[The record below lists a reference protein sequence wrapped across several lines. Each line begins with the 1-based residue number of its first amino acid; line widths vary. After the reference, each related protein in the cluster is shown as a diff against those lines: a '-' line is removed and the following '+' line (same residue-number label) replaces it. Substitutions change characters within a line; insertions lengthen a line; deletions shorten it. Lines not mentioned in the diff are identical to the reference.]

1 MNEHVSELV
10 TESNQANLERINLA
24 FSQGAIA
31 RVRQLIN
38 EDLAAPDIAHLLSS
52 VPPKQRTILWNLVEA
67 EELAAADVLAYL
79 GEEERSE
86 IVARL
91 EPEELASL
99 IESFEFDDKVDILQE
114 LPESVIEEVL
124 LSMDYQDRQ
133 RVEDVLSFDEDSAGG
148 LMNTDVVT
156 VRPDITIDVVLRY
169 IRRYRELPP
178 MTDNLW
184 VVNRRDE
191 FIGQAP
197 ISKILISDSNTTVR
211 EIMETE
217 IEPFIVSTHKDE
229 VAQRFERL
237 DLVSAPVV
245 NENGKL
251 LGRITIDD
259 VVDVIRA
266 SADHS
271 LMSQVGLDEDEDIF
285 APLLRTVRRRS
296 IWLGINLLTAFSAS
310 AVIGMFEATI
320 EQVVAL
326 AILMPVVASMGG
338 IAGTQALT
346 IVIRGMAL
354 GRVGPANIRALVARE
369 VLIGVANGLFWS
381 RGCSIS
387 GLCMVWRFYTL
398 GYVIAVC
405 DHRQSSGC
413 CIGWHLTSRI
423 FEINANRSCV
433 SRWCRI
439 DHRNRCRWL
448 FLFFRH
454 RYARIRVA

>member
-1 MNEHVSELV
+1 MSDAITEIAV
-10 TESNQANLERINLA
+10 ESNQANLERINLA
-24 FSQGAIA
+24 LSQGAIA
-31 RVRQLIN
+31 RARQLIN

-67 EELAAADVLAYL
+67 EELAADVLAYL

-91 EPEELASL
+91 EPEELANL
-99 IESFEFDDKVDILQE
+99 IESFEFDDKVDLLQE

-124 LSMDYQDRQ
+124 LSMDSQDRR
-133 RVEDVLSFDEDSAGG
+133 RVEDVLSYDEDSAGG

-156 VRPDITIDVVLRY
+156 VRPDITVDVVLRY

-191 FIGQAP
+191 FIGQVP
-197 ISKILISDSNTTVR
+197 ISKILISDPNTTIR
-211 EIMETE
+211 EIMQTE
-217 IEPFIVSTHKDE
+217 VEPLIVSTHEDE

-245 NENGKL
+245 NESGKL

-271 LMSQVGLDEDEDIF
+271 LMSQAGLDEDEDIF
-285 APLLRTVRRRS
+285 APLVRTVKRRS
-296 IWLGINLLTAFSAS
+296 VWLGINLLTAFLAS
-310 AVIGMFEATI
+310 GVIGMFEATL

-346 IVIRGMAL
+346 IVIRGMAH
-354 GRVGPANIRALVARE
+354 GRVGSANIRALVSRE
-369 VLIGVANGLFWS
+369 VLIGTANGLFWS
-381 RGCSIS
+381 LVVGFAAFLWF
-387 GLCMVWRFYTL
+387 GDFTL
-398 GYVIAVC
+398 GYVIALAIIVNLIVAAVVGTLLPGYLKSLQI
-405 DHRQSSGC
+405 DPALAG
-413 CIGWHLTSRI
+413 GVVLTTVTDVVG
-423 FEINANRSCV
+423 FFC
-433 SRWCRI
+433 
-439 DHRNRCRWL
+439 
-448 FLFFRH
+448 FLGIATLV
-454 RYARIRVA
+454 YA

>member
-1 MNEHVSELV
+1 MSDAITEIAV
-10 TESNQANLERINLA
+10 ESNQANLERINLA
-24 FSQGAIA
+24 LSQGAIA
-31 RVRQLIN
+31 RARQLIN

-67 EELAAADVLAYL
+67 EELAADVLAYL

-91 EPEELASL
+91 EPEELANL
-99 IESFEFDDKVDILQE
+99 IESFEFDDKVDLLQE

-124 LSMDYQDRQ
+124 LSMDSQDRQ
-133 RVEDVLSFDEDSAGG
+133 RVEDVLSYDEDSAGG

-156 VRPDITIDVVLRY
+156 VRPDITVDVVLRY

-191 FIGQAP
+191 FIGQVP
-197 ISKILISDSNTTVR
+197 ISKILISEPNTTIR
-211 EIMETE
+211 EIMQTE
-217 IEPFIVSTHKDE
+217 VEPLIVSTHEDE

-245 NENGKL
+245 NESGKL

-271 LMSQVGLDEDEDIF
+271 LMSQAGLDEDEDIF
-285 APLLRTVRRRS
+285 APLVRTVKRRS
-296 IWLGINLLTAFSAS
+296 VWLGINLLTAFLAS
-310 AVIGMFEATI
+310 GVIGMFEATL

-354 GRVGPANIRALVARE
+354 GRVGSANIRALVSRE
-369 VLIGVANGLFWS
+369 VLIGTANGLFWS
-381 RGCSIS
+381 LVV
-387 GLCMVWRFYTL
+387 GLAAFLWFGDFTL
-398 GYVIAVC
+398 GYVIALAIIVNLIVAAVVGTLLPGYLKSLQI
-405 DHRQSSGC
+405 DPALAG
-413 CIGWHLTSRI
+413 GVVLTTVTDVVG
-423 FEINANRSCV
+423 FFC
-433 SRWCRI
+433 
-439 DHRNRCRWL
+439 
-448 FLFFRH
+448 FLGIATLV
-454 RYARIRVA
+454 YA

>member
-1 MNEHVSELV
+1 MNEQV
-10 TESNQANLERINLA
+10 TDPILESNQANLERINLA
-24 FSQGAIA
+24 LSQGAIA
-31 RVRQLIN
+31 RARQLIN

-52 VPPKQRTILWNLVEA
+52 VPPKQRTVLWNLVEA
-67 EELAAADVLAYL
+67 EELAADVLAYL

-91 EPEELASL
+91 GPDELANL
-99 IESFEFDDKVDILQE
+99 IESFEFDDKVDLLQE
-114 LPESVIEEVL
+114 LPESVIEKVL
-124 LSMDYQDRQ
+124 LSMDSQDRQ
-133 RVEDVLSFDEDSAGG
+133 RVEDVLSYDEDSAGG

-197 ISKILISDSNTTVR
+197 ISKVLISDPTTTIR

-217 IEPFIVSTHKDE
+217 VEPLLVSTHKDE

-245 NENGKL
+245 NENGQL

-271 LMSQVGLDEDEDIF
+271 LMSQAGLDEDEDIF
-285 APLLRTVRRRS
+285 APLVRTVRRRA
-296 IWLGINLLTAFSAS
+296 IWLGINLLTAFVAA

-354 GRVGPANIRALVARE
+354 GRVGSANIRALVARE

-381 RGCSIS
+381 LIV
-387 GLCMVWRFYTL
+387 GLAAFVWFDDHTL
-398 GYVIAVC
+398 GYVIAVA
-405 DHRQSSGC
+405 
-413 CIGWHLTSRI
+413 IV
-423 FEINANRSCV
+423 INLLVAALVGTLLPGYLKSV
-433 SRWCRI
+433 RI
-439 DHRNRCRWL
+439 DPALAGGVVLTTVTDVVGFFC
-448 FLFFRH
+448 FLGIATLV
-454 RYARIRVA
+454 YA

>member
-1 MNEHVSELV
+1 MNEHVRELV

-67 EELAAADVLAYL
+67 EELAADVLAYL

-124 LSMDYQDRQ
+124 LSMDSQDRQ

-245 NENGKL
+245 NENGNL

-285 APLLRTVRRRS
+285 APLLRTVPRRS
-296 IWLGINLLTAFSAS
+296 IWLGINLLTAFLAS
-310 AVIGMFEATI
+310 AVIGMFEATL

-354 GRVGPANIRALVARE
+354 GRVGSANIRALVSRE
-369 VLIGVANGLFWS
+369 VFIGLANGLFWS
-381 RGCSIS
+381 VVVA
-387 GLCMVWRFYTL
+387 LAAYVWFGDLTL
-398 GYVIAVC
+398 GYVIAIAIIVNLFIAALVGTMLPGYLKSMQI
-405 DHRQSSGC
+405 DPALAG
-413 CIGWHLTSRI
+413 GVVLTTVTDVVG
-423 FEINANRSCV
+423 FFC
-433 SRWCRI
+433 
-439 DHRNRCRWL
+439 
-448 FLFFRH
+448 FLGIATLV
-454 RYARIRVA
+454 YA

>member
-1 MNEHVSELV
+1 MSDAITEIAV
-10 TESNQANLERINLA
+10 ESNQANLERINLA
-24 FSQGAIA
+24 LSQGAIA
-31 RVRQLIN
+31 RARQLIN

-67 EELAAADVLAYL
+67 EELAADVLAYL

-91 EPEELASL
+91 EPEELANL
-99 IESFEFDDKVDILQE
+99 IESFEFDDKVDLLQE

-124 LSMDYQDRQ
+124 LSMDSQDRQ
-133 RVEDVLSFDEDSAGG
+133 RVEDVLSYDEDSAGG

-156 VRPDITIDVVLRY
+156 VRPDITVDVVLRY

-191 FIGQAP
+191 FIGQVP
-197 ISKILISDSNTTVR
+197 ISKILISDHNTTIR
-211 EIMETE
+211 EIMQTE
-217 IEPFIVSTHKDE
+217 VEPLIVSTHEDE

-245 NENGKL
+245 SESGKL

-271 LMSQVGLDEDEDIF
+271 LMSQAGLDEDEDIF
-285 APLLRTVRRRS
+285 APLVRTVKRRS
-296 IWLGINLLTAFSAS
+296 VWLGINLLTAFLAS
-310 AVIGMFEATI
+310 GVIGMFEATLQ
-320 EQVVAL
+320 QVVAL

-346 IVIRGMAL
+346 IVIRGMAH
-354 GRVGPANIRALVARE
+354 GRVGSANIRALVSRE
-369 VLIGVANGLFWS
+369 VLIGTANGLFWS
-381 RGCSIS
+381 LVVGFAAFLWF
-387 GLCMVWRFYTL
+387 GDFTL
-398 GYVIAVC
+398 GYVIALAIIVNLIVAAVVGTLLPGYLKSLQI
-405 DHRQSSGC
+405 DPALAGGV
-413 CIGWHLTSRI
+413 ILTTVTDVVG
-423 FEINANRSCV
+423 FFC
-433 SRWCRI
+433 
-439 DHRNRCRWL
+439 
-448 FLFFRH
+448 FLGIATLV
-454 RYARIRVA
+454 YA

>member
-1 MNEHVSELV
+1 MNEQVTELV
-10 TESNQANLERINLA
+10 AESNQANLERINLA
-24 FSQGAIA
+24 LSQGAIA
-31 RVRQLIN
+31 RARQLIN

-67 EELAAADVLAYL
+67 EELAADVLAYL

-86 IVARL
+86 IVSRL
-91 EPEELASL
+91 EPEELANL
-99 IESFEFDDKVDILQE
+99 IESFEFDDKVDLLQE

-124 LSMDYQDRQ
+124 LSMDSQDRQ
-133 RVEDVLSFDEDSAGG
+133 RVEDVLSYDEDSAGG

-156 VRPDITIDVVLRY
+156 VRPDITIEVVLRY

-197 ISKILISDSNTTVR
+197 ISKILISDPTTTIR

-217 IEPFIVSTHKDE
+217 VEPLIVSTHEDE

-271 LMSQVGLDEDEDIF
+271 LMSQAGLDEDEDIF
-285 APLLRTVRRRS
+285 APLVRTVRRRS
-296 IWLGINLLTAFSAS
+296 IWLGINLLTAFLAS
-310 AVIGMFEATI
+310 AVIGMFEATL

-354 GRVGPANIRALVARE
+354 GRVGSANIRALLSRE
-369 VLIGVANGLFWS
+369 VIIGSANGLFWS
-381 RGCSIS
+381 MIV
-387 GLCMVWRFYTL
+387 GLAAYVWFGDFTL
-398 GYVIAVC
+398 GYVIAIAIIVNLIVAALVGTLLPGYLKSMQI
-405 DHRQSSGC
+405 DPALAG
-413 CIGWHLTSRI
+413 GVVLTTVTDVVG
-423 FEINANRSCV
+423 FFC
-433 SRWCRI
+433 
-439 DHRNRCRWL
+439 
-448 FLFFRH
+448 FLGVATLV
-454 RYARIRVA
+454 YA

>member
-1 MNEHVSELV
+1 MSDAITEIAV
-10 TESNQANLERINLA
+10 ESNQANLERINLA
-24 FSQGAIA
+24 LSQGAIA
-31 RVRQLIN
+31 RARQLIN

-67 EELAAADVLAYL
+67 EELAADVLAYL

-91 EPEELASL
+91 EPEELANL
-99 IESFEFDDKVDILQE
+99 IESFEFDDKVDLLQE

-124 LSMDYQDRQ
+124 LSMDSQDRQ
-133 RVEDVLSFDEDSAGG
+133 RVEDVLSYDEDSAGG

-156 VRPDITIDVVLRY
+156 VRPDITVDVVLRY

-191 FIGQAP
+191 FIGQVP
-197 ISKILISDSNTTVR
+197 ISKILISDPNTTIR
-211 EIMETE
+211 EIMQTE
-217 IEPFIVSTHKDE
+217 VEPLIVSTHEDE

-245 NENGKL
+245 NESGKL

-271 LMSQVGLDEDEDIF
+271 LMSQAGLDEDEDIF
-285 APLLRTVRRRS
+285 APLVRTVKRRS
-296 IWLGINLLTAFSAS
+296 VWLGINLLTAFLAS
-310 AVIGMFEATI
+310 GVIGMFEATL

-338 IAGTQALT
+338 IAGTPAMT

-354 GRVGPANIRALVARE
+354 GRVGSANIRALVSRE
-369 VLIGVANGLFWS
+369 VLIGTANGLFWS
-381 RGCSIS
+381 LVVGFAAFLWF
-387 GLCMVWRFYTL
+387 GDFTL
-398 GYVIAVC
+398 GYVIALAIIVNLIVAAVVGTLLPGYLKSLQI
-405 DHRQSSGC
+405 DPALAG
-413 CIGWHLTSRI
+413 GVVLTTVTDVVG
-423 FEINANRSCV
+423 FFC
-433 SRWCRI
+433 
-439 DHRNRCRWL
+439 
-448 FLFFRH
+448 FLGIATLV
-454 RYARIRVA
+454 YA

>member
-1 MNEHVSELV
+1 MNEQVTELV
-10 TESNQANLERINLA
+10 TGSNQANLERINLA
-24 FSQGAIA
+24 LSQGAIA
-31 RVRQLIN
+31 RARQLIN

-67 EELAAADVLAYL
+67 EALAADVLAYL

-86 IVARL
+86 IVSRL
-91 EPEELASL
+91 EPEELANL
-99 IESFEFDDKVDILQE
+99 IESFEFDDKVDLLQE

-124 LSMDYQDRQ
+124 LSMDSQDRQ
-133 RVEDVLSFDEDSAGG
+133 RVEDVLSYDEDSAGG

-191 FIGQAP
+191 FIGQVP
-197 ISKILISDSNTTVR
+197 ISKILISDPTTTIR

-217 IEPFIVSTHKDE
+217 IEPLIVSTHEDE

-271 LMSQVGLDEDEDIF
+271 LMSQAGLDEDEDIF
-285 APLLRTVRRRS
+285 APLVRTVRRRS
-296 IWLGINLLTAFSAS
+296 IWLGINLLTAFLAS
-310 AVIGMFEATI
+310 AVIGMFEATL

-354 GRVGPANIRALVARE
+354 GRVGSANIRALLSRE
-369 VLIGVANGLFWS
+369 VVIGSANGLFWS
-381 RGCSIS
+381 TIV
-387 GLCMVWRFYTL
+387 GLAAYVWFGDFTL
-398 GYVIAVC
+398 GYVIAIAIIVNLIVAALVGTLLPGFLKSMQI
-405 DHRQSSGC
+405 DPALAG
-413 CIGWHLTSRI
+413 GVVLTTVTDVVG
-423 FEINANRSCV
+423 FFC
-433 SRWCRI
+433 
-439 DHRNRCRWL
+439 
-448 FLFFRH
+448 FLGVATLV
-454 RYARIRVA
+454 YA

>member
-1 MNEHVSELV
+1 MSDGITEIAV
-10 TESNQANLERINLA
+10 ESNQANLERINLA
-24 FSQGAIA
+24 LSQGAIA
-31 RVRQLIN
+31 RARQLIN

-67 EELAAADVLAYL
+67 EELAADVLAYL

-91 EPEELASL
+91 EPEELANL
-99 IESFEFDDKVDILQE
+99 IESFEFDDKVDLLQE
-114 LPESVIEEVL
+114 LPESVIEEIL
-124 LSMDYQDRQ
+124 LSMDSQDRQ
-133 RVEDVLSFDEDSAGG
+133 RVEDVLSYDEDSAGG

-156 VRPDITIDVVLRY
+156 VRPDITVDVVLRY

-191 FIGQAP
+191 FIGQVP
-197 ISKILISDSNTTVR
+197 ISKILISDPNTTIR
-211 EIMETE
+211 EIMQTE
-217 IEPFIVSTHKDE
+217 VEPLIVSTHEDE

-245 NENGKL
+245 NESGKL

-271 LMSQVGLDEDEDIF
+271 LMSQAGLDEDEDIF
-285 APLLRTVRRRS
+285 APLVRTVKRRS
-296 IWLGINLLTAFSAS
+296 VWLGINLLTAFLAS
-310 AVIGMFEATI
+310 GVIGMFEATL

-354 GRVGPANIRALVARE
+354 GRVGSANIRALVSRE
-369 VLIGVANGLFWS
+369 VLIGTANGLLWS
-381 RGCSIS
+381 LVVGFAAFLWF
-387 GLCMVWRFYTL
+387 GDFTL
-398 GYVIAVC
+398 GYVIALAIIVNLIVAAVVGTLLPGYLKSLQI
-405 DHRQSSGC
+405 DPALAG
-413 CIGWHLTSRI
+413 GVVLTTVTDVVG
-423 FEINANRSCV
+423 FFC
-433 SRWCRI
+433 
-439 DHRNRCRWL
+439 
-448 FLFFRH
+448 FLGIATLV
-454 RYARIRVA
+454 YA

>member
-67 EELAAADVLAYL
+67 EELAADVLAYL

-114 LPESVIEEVL
+114 LPESVIEEIL
-124 LSMDYQDRQ
+124 LSMDSQDRQ

-191 FIGQAP
+191 FVGQAP

-296 IWLGINLLTAFSAS
+296 IWLGINLLTAFLAS
-310 AVIGMFEATI
+310 AVIGMFEATL

-354 GRVGPANIRALVARE
+354 GRVGSANIRALVSRE
-369 VLIGVANGLFWS
+369 VFIGLANGLFWS
-381 RGCSIS
+381 VVVA
-387 GLCMVWRFYTL
+387 LAAYVWFGDLTL
-398 GYVIAVC
+398 GYVIAIAIIVNLFIAALVGTMLPGYLKSMQI
-405 DHRQSSGC
+405 DPALAG
-413 CIGWHLTSRI
+413 GVVLTTVTDVVG
-423 FEINANRSCV
+423 FFC
-433 SRWCRI
+433 
-439 DHRNRCRWL
+439 
-448 FLFFRH
+448 FLGIATLV
-454 RYARIRVA
+454 YA

>member
-1 MNEHVSELV
+1 MTEIAV
-10 TESNQANLERINLA
+10 ESNQANLERINLA
-24 FSQGAIA
+24 LSQGAIA
-31 RVRQLIN
+31 RARQLIN

-67 EELAAADVLAYL
+67 EELAADVLAYL

-91 EPEELASL
+91 EPEELANL
-99 IESFEFDDKVDILQE
+99 IESFEFDDKVDLLQE

-124 LSMDYQDRQ
+124 LSMDSQDRQ
-133 RVEDVLSFDEDSAGG
+133 RVEDVLSYDEDSAGG

-156 VRPDITIDVVLRY
+156 VRPDITVDVVLRY

-191 FIGQAP
+191 FIGQVP
-197 ISKILISDSNTTVR
+197 ISKILISDPNTTIR
-211 EIMETE
+211 EIMQTE
-217 IEPFIVSTHKDE
+217 VEPLIVSTHEDE

-245 NENGKL
+245 NESGKL

-271 LMSQVGLDEDEDIF
+271 LMSQAGLDEDEDIF
-285 APLLRTVRRRS
+285 APLVRTVKRRS
-296 IWLGINLLTAFSAS
+296 VWLGINLLTAFLAS
-310 AVIGMFEATI
+310 GVIGMFEATL

-354 GRVGPANIRALVARE
+354 GRVGSANIRALVSRE
-369 VLIGVANGLFWS
+369 VLIGTANGLFWS
-381 RGCSIS
+381 LVVGFAAFLWF
-387 GLCMVWRFYTL
+387 GDFTL
-398 GYVIAVC
+398 GYVIALAIIVNLIVAAVVGTLLPGYLKSLQI
-405 DHRQSSGC
+405 DPALAG
-413 CIGWHLTSRI
+413 GVVLTT
-423 FEINANRSCV
+423 V
-433 SRWCRI
+433 T
-439 DHRNRCRWL
+439 
-448 FLFFRH
+448 
-454 RYARIRVA
+454 

>member
-1 MNEHVSELV
+1 MNEQV
-10 TESNQANLERINLA
+10 TDPILESNQANLERINLA
-24 FSQGAIA
+24 LSQGAMA
-31 RVRQLIN
+31 RARQLIN

-67 EELAAADVLAYL
+67 EELAADVLAYL

-91 EPEELASL
+91 EPDELANL
-99 IESFEFDDKVDILQE
+99 IESFEFDDKVDLLQE

-124 LSMDYQDRQ
+124 LSMDSQDRQ
-133 RVEDVLSFDEDSAGG
+133 RVEDVLSYDEDSAGG

-197 ISKILISDSNTTVR
+197 ISKVLISDPTTTIR

-217 IEPFIVSTHKDE
+217 VEPLLVSTHEDE

-245 NENGKL
+245 NENGQL

-271 LMSQVGLDEDEDIF
+271 LMSQAGLDEDEDIF
-285 APLLRTVRRRS
+285 APLVRTVRRRA
-296 IWLGINLLTAFSAS
+296 IWLGINLLTAFVAA

-354 GRVGPANIRALVARE
+354 GRVGSANIRALVARE

-381 RGCSIS
+381 LVV
-387 GLCMVWRFYTL
+387 GLAAFVWFGDDIL
-398 GYVIAVC
+398 GYVIAVAIIVNLLVAALVGTLLPGYLK
-405 DHRQSSGC
+405 SM
-413 CIGWHLTSRI
+413 
-423 FEINANRSCV
+423 
-433 SRWCRI
+433 RI
-439 DHRNRCRWL
+439 DPALAGGVVLTTVTDVVGFFC
-448 FLFFRH
+448 FLGVATLV
-454 RYARIRVA
+454 YA

>member
-67 EELAAADVLAYL
+67 EELAADVLAYL

-354 GRVGPANIRALVARE
+354 GRVGSANIRALVARE

-381 RGCSIS
+381 LIV
-387 GLCMVWRFYTL
+387 GLAAFVWFGDYTL
-398 GYVIAVC
+398 GYVIAVAIIVNLLVAALVGTLLPGYLK
-405 DHRQSSGC
+405 SM
-413 CIGWHLTSRI
+413 
-423 FEINANRSCV
+423 
-433 SRWCRI
+433 RI
-439 DHRNRCRWL
+439 DPAL
-448 FLFFRH
+448 AGGVVLTTVTDVVGFF
-454 RYARIRVA
+454 AF

>member
-1 MNEHVSELV
+1 MSDAITEIAV
-10 TESNQANLERINLA
+10 ESNQANLERINLA
-24 FSQGAIA
+24 LSQGAIA
-31 RVRQLIN
+31 RARQLIN

-67 EELAAADVLAYL
+67 EELAADVLAYL

-91 EPEELASL
+91 EPEELANL
-99 IESFEFDDKVDILQE
+99 IESFEFDDKVDLLQE

-124 LSMDYQDRQ
+124 LSMDSQDRQ
-133 RVEDVLSFDEDSAGG
+133 RVEDVLSYDEDSAGG

-156 VRPDITIDVVLRY
+156 VRPDITVDVVLRY

-191 FIGQAP
+191 FIGQVP
-197 ISKILISDSNTTVR
+197 ISKILISDPNTTIR
-211 EIMETE
+211 EIMQTE
-217 IEPFIVSTHKDE
+217 VEPLIVSTHEDE

-245 NENGKL
+245 NESGKL

-271 LMSQVGLDEDEDIF
+271 LMSQAGLDEDEDIF
-285 APLLRTVRRRS
+285 APLVRTVKRRS
-296 IWLGINLLTAFSAS
+296 VWLGINLLTAFLAS
-310 AVIGMFEATI
+310 GVIGMFEATL

-354 GRVGPANIRALVARE
+354 GRVGSANIRALVSRE
-369 VLIGVANGLFWS
+369 VLIGTANGLFWS
-381 RGCSIS
+381 LVVGFAAFLWF
-387 GLCMVWRFYTL
+387 GDFTL
-398 GYVIAVC
+398 GYVIALAIFVNLIVAAVVGTLLPGYLKSLQI
-405 DHRQSSGC
+405 DPALAG
-413 CIGWHLTSRI
+413 GVVLTTVTDVVG
-423 FEINANRSCV
+423 FFC
-433 SRWCRI
+433 
-439 DHRNRCRWL
+439 
-448 FLFFRH
+448 FLGIATLV
-454 RYARIRVA
+454 YA

>member
-67 EELAAADVLAYL
+67 EELAADVLAYL

-320 EQVVAL
+320 EQVIAL

-354 GRVGPANIRALVARE
+354 GRVGSANIRALVARE

-381 RGCSIS
+381 LIV
-387 GLCMVWRFYTL
+387 GLAAFVWFGDYTL
-398 GYVIAVC
+398 GYVIAVAIIVNLLVAALVGTLLPGYLK
-405 DHRQSSGC
+405 SM
-413 CIGWHLTSRI
+413 
-423 FEINANRSCV
+423 
-433 SRWCRI
+433 RI
-439 DHRNRCRWL
+439 DPALAGGVVLTTVTDVVGFFC
-448 FLFFRH
+448 FLGVATLV
-454 RYARIRVA
+454 YA

>member
-1 MNEHVSELV
+1 MNEQVIDPIL
-10 TESNQANLERINLA
+10 ESNQAYLERINLA
-24 FSQGAIA
+24 LSQGAIA
-31 RVRQLIN
+31 RAKQLIN

-52 VPPKQRTILWNLVEA
+52 EPPKQRNILWNLVEA
-67 EELAAADVLAYL
+67 EELAADILAYL

-91 EPEELASL
+91 EPEELANL
-99 IESFEFDDKVDILQE
+99 IESFEFDDKVDLLQE

-124 LSMDYQDRQ
+124 LSMDSQDRQ
-133 RVEDVLSFDEDSAGG
+133 RVEDVLSYDEDSAGG

-197 ISKILISDSNTTVR
+197 ISKVLISDSTTTIR

-217 IEPFIVSTHKDE
+217 VEPLLVSTHAAE

-237 DLVSAPVV
+237 DLVSSPVV
-245 NENGKL
+245 SENGKL

-271 LMSQVGLDEDEDIF
+271 LMSQAGLDEDEDIF
-285 APLLRTVRRRS
+285 APLVRTVRRRA
-296 IWLGINLLTAFSAS
+296 IWLGINLLTAFVAA

-326 AILMPVVASMGG
+326 AILMPVVTSMGG

-354 GRVGPANIRALVARE
+354 GRVGSANIRALVARE
-369 VLIGVANGLFWS
+369 VVIGVANGLFWS
-381 RGCSIS
+381 LIV
-387 GLCMVWRFYTL
+387 GLAAFVWFGDHTL
-398 GYVIAVC
+398 GYVIAVA
-405 DHRQSSGC
+405 
-413 CIGWHLTSRI
+413 IV
-423 FEINANRSCV
+423 INLLVAALVGTLLPGYLKSV
-433 SRWCRI
+433 RI
-439 DHRNRCRWL
+439 DPALAGGVVLTTVTDVVGFFC
-448 FLFFRH
+448 FLGIATLV
-454 RYARIRVA
+454 YA

>member
-1 MNEHVSELV
+1 MSDAITEIAV
-10 TESNQANLERINLA
+10 ESNQANLERINLA
-24 FSQGAIA
+24 LSQGAIA
-31 RVRQLIN
+31 RARQLIN

-67 EELAAADVLAYL
+67 EELAADVLAYL

-91 EPEELASL
+91 EPEELANL
-99 IESFEFDDKVDILQE
+99 IESFEFDDKVDLLQE

-124 LSMDYQDRQ
+124 LSMDSQDRQ
-133 RVEDVLSFDEDSAGG
+133 RVEDVLSYDEDSAGG

-156 VRPDITIDVVLRY
+156 VRPDITVDVVLRY

-191 FIGQAP
+191 FIGQVP
-197 ISKILISDSNTTVR
+197 ISKILISDHNTTIR
-211 EIMETE
+211 EIMQTE
-217 IEPFIVSTHKDE
+217 VEPLIVSTHEDE

-245 NENGKL
+245 SESGKL

-271 LMSQVGLDEDEDIF
+271 LMSQAGLDEDEDIF
-285 APLLRTVRRRS
+285 APLVRTVKRRS
-296 IWLGINLLTAFSAS
+296 VWLGINLLTAFLAS
-310 AVIGMFEATI
+310 GVIGMFEATL

-354 GRVGPANIRALVARE
+354 GRVGSANIRALVSRE
-369 VLIGVANGLFWS
+369 VLIGTANGLFWS
-381 RGCSIS
+381 LVVGFAAFLWF
-387 GLCMVWRFYTL
+387 GDFTL
-398 GYVIAVC
+398 GYVIALAIIVNLIVAAVVGTLLPGYLKSLQI
-405 DHRQSSGC
+405 DPALAG
-413 CIGWHLTSRI
+413 GVVLTTGTDVVG
-423 FEINANRSCV
+423 FFC
-433 SRWCRI
+433 
-439 DHRNRCRWL
+439 
-448 FLFFRH
+448 FLGIATLV
-454 RYARIRVA
+454 YA

>member
-1 MNEHVSELV
+1 MSDAITEIAV
-10 TESNQANLERINLA
+10 ESNQANLERINLA
-24 FSQGAIA
+24 LSQGAIA
-31 RVRQLIN
+31 RARQLIN

-67 EELAAADVLAYL
+67 EELAADVLAYL

-91 EPEELASL
+91 EPDELANL
-99 IESFEFDDKVDILQE
+99 IESFEFDDKVDLLQE

-124 LSMDYQDRQ
+124 LSMDSQDRQ
-133 RVEDVLSFDEDSAGG
+133 RVEDVLSYDEDSAGG

-156 VRPDITIDVVLRY
+156 VRPDITVDVVLRY

-191 FIGQAP
+191 FIGQVP
-197 ISKILISDSNTTVR
+197 ISKILISDHNTTIR
-211 EIMETE
+211 EIMQTE
-217 IEPFIVSTHKDE
+217 VEPLIVSTHEDE

-245 NENGKL
+245 SESGKL

-271 LMSQVGLDEDEDIF
+271 LMSQAGLDEDEDIF
-285 APLLRTVRRRS
+285 APLVRTVKRRS
-296 IWLGINLLTAFSAS
+296 VWLGINLLTAFLAS
-310 AVIGMFEATI
+310 GVIGMFEATL

-354 GRVGPANIRALVARE
+354 GRVGSANIRALVSRE
-369 VLIGVANGLFWS
+369 VLIGTANGLFWS
-381 RGCSIS
+381 LVVGFAAFLWF
-387 GLCMVWRFYTL
+387 GDFTL
-398 GYVIAVC
+398 GYVIALAIIVNLIVAAVVGTLLPGYLKSLQI
-405 DHRQSSGC
+405 DPALAGGV
-413 CIGWHLTSRI
+413 ILTTVTDVVG
-423 FEINANRSCV
+423 FFC
-433 SRWCRI
+433 
-439 DHRNRCRWL
+439 
-448 FLFFRH
+448 FLGIATLV
-454 RYARIRVA
+454 YA

>member
-1 MNEHVSELV
+1 MNEQVTELV
-10 TESNQANLERINLA
+10 AESNQANLERINLA
-24 FSQGAIA
+24 LSQGAIA
-31 RVRQLIN
+31 RARQLIN

-67 EELAAADVLAYL
+67 EELAADVLAYL

-86 IVARL
+86 IVSRL
-91 EPEELASL
+91 EPEELANL
-99 IESFEFDDKVDILQE
+99 IESFEFDDKVDLLQE

-124 LSMDYQDRQ
+124 LSMDSQDRQ
-133 RVEDVLSFDEDSAGG
+133 RVEDVLSYDEDSAGG

-191 FIGQAP
+191 FIGQVP
-197 ISKILISDSNTTVR
+197 ISKILISDPTTTIR

-217 IEPFIVSTHKDE
+217 VEPLIVSTHEDE

-271 LMSQVGLDEDEDIF
+271 LMSQAGLDEDEDIF
-285 APLLRTVRRRS
+285 APLVRTVRRRS
-296 IWLGINLLTAFSAS
+296 IWLGINLLTAFLAS
-310 AVIGMFEATI
+310 AVIGMFEATL

-354 GRVGPANIRALVARE
+354 GRVGSANIHALLSRE
-369 VLIGVANGLFWS
+369 VIIGSANGLFWS
-381 RGCSIS
+381 MIV
-387 GLCMVWRFYTL
+387 GLAAYVWFGDFTL
-398 GYVIAVC
+398 GYVIAIAIIVNLIVAALVGTLLPGYLKSMQI
-405 DHRQSSGC
+405 DPALAG
-413 CIGWHLTSRI
+413 GVVLTTVTDVVG
-423 FEINANRSCV
+423 FFC
-433 SRWCRI
+433 
-439 DHRNRCRWL
+439 
-448 FLFFRH
+448 FLGVATLV
-454 RYARIRVA
+454 YA

>member
-1 MNEHVSELV
+1 MSDAITEIAV
-10 TESNQANLERINLA
+10 ESNQANLERINLA
-24 FSQGAIA
+24 LSQGAIA
-31 RVRQLIN
+31 RARQLIN

-67 EELAAADVLAYL
+67 EELAADVLAYL

-91 EPEELASL
+91 EPDELANL
-99 IESFEFDDKVDILQE
+99 IESFEFDDKVDLLQE

-124 LSMDYQDRQ
+124 LSMDSQDRQ
-133 RVEDVLSFDEDSAGG
+133 RVEDVLSYDEDSAGG

-156 VRPDITIDVVLRY
+156 VRPDITVDVVLRY

-191 FIGQAP
+191 FIGQVP
-197 ISKILISDSNTTVR
+197 ISKILISDPNTTIR
-211 EIMETE
+211 EIMQTE
-217 IEPFIVSTHKDE
+217 VEPLIVSTHEDE

-245 NENGKL
+245 NESGKL

-271 LMSQVGLDEDEDIF
+271 LMSQAGLDEDEDIF
-285 APLLRTVRRRS
+285 APLVRTVKRRS
-296 IWLGINLLTAFSAS
+296 VWLGINLLTAFLAS
-310 AVIGMFEATI
+310 GVIGMFEATL

-346 IVIRGMAL
+346 IVIRGMAH
-354 GRVGPANIRALVARE
+354 GRVGSANIRALVSRE
-369 VLIGVANGLFWS
+369 VLIGTANGLFWS
-381 RGCSIS
+381 LVVGFAAFLWF
-387 GLCMVWRFYTL
+387 GDFTL
-398 GYVIAVC
+398 GYVIALAIIVNLIVAAVVGTLLPGYLKSLQI
-405 DHRQSSGC
+405 DPALAGGV
-413 CIGWHLTSRI
+413 ILTTVTDVVG
-423 FEINANRSCV
+423 FFC
-433 SRWCRI
+433 
-439 DHRNRCRWL
+439 
-448 FLFFRH
+448 FLGIATLV
-454 RYARIRVA
+454 YA

>member
-1 MNEHVSELV
+1 MSDAITEIAV
-10 TESNQANLERINLA
+10 ESNQANLERINLA
-24 FSQGAIA
+24 LSQGAIA
-31 RVRQLIN
+31 RARQLIN

-67 EELAAADVLAYL
+67 EELAADVLAYL

-91 EPEELASL
+91 EPEELANL
-99 IESFEFDDKVDILQE
+99 IESFEFDDKVDLLQE

-124 LSMDYQDRQ
+124 LSMDSQDRQ
-133 RVEDVLSFDEDSAGG
+133 RVEDVLSYDEDSAGG

-156 VRPDITIDVVLRY
+156 VRPDITVDVVLRY

-191 FIGQAP
+191 FIGQVP
-197 ISKILISDSNTTVR
+197 ISKILISDHNTTIR
-211 EIMETE
+211 EIMQTE
-217 IEPFIVSTHKDE
+217 VEPLIVSTHEDE

-245 NENGKL
+245 SESGKL

-271 LMSQVGLDEDEDIF
+271 LMSQAGLDEDEDIF
-285 APLLRTVRRRS
+285 APLVRTVKRRS
-296 IWLGINLLTAFSAS
+296 VWLGINLLTAFLAS
-310 AVIGMFEATI
+310 GVIGMFEATL

-346 IVIRGMAL
+346 IVIRGMAH
-354 GRVGPANIRALVARE
+354 GRVGSANIRALVSRE
-369 VLIGVANGLFWS
+369 VLIGTANGLFWS
-381 RGCSIS
+381 LVVGFAAFLWF
-387 GLCMVWRFYTL
+387 GDFTL
-398 GYVIAVC
+398 GYVIALAIIVNLIVAAVVGTLLPGYLKSLQI
-405 DHRQSSGC
+405 DPALAG
-413 CIGWHLTSRI
+413 GVVLTTVTDVVG
-423 FEINANRSCV
+423 FFC
-433 SRWCRI
+433 
-439 DHRNRCRWL
+439 
-448 FLFFRH
+448 FLGIATLV
-454 RYARIRVA
+454 YA

>member
-1 MNEHVSELV
+1 MIEQV
-10 TESNQANLERINLA
+10 TDPILESNLAYLERINIAL
-24 FSQGAIA
+24 SKGAIA
-31 RVRQLIN
+31 RARQLIN

-52 VPPKQRTILWNLVEA
+52 VPPKQRDILWNLVEA
-67 EELAAADVLAYL
+67 DKLAADVLAYL

-91 EPEELASL
+91 KPEELANL
-99 IESFEFDDKVDILQE
+99 IESFEFDDKVDLLQE
-114 LPESVIEEVL
+114 LPGSVIEEVL
-124 LSMDYQDRQ
+124 LSMDSQDRQ
-133 RVEDVLSFDEDSAGG
+133 RVEDVLSYDEDSAGG

-197 ISKILISDSNTTVR
+197 ISKVLISDPTTTIR

-217 IEPFIVSTHKDE
+217 VEPLLVSTHEDE

-245 NENGKL
+245 SENGKL

-271 LMSQVGLDEDEDIF
+271 LMSQAGLDEDEDIF
-285 APLLRTVRRRS
+285 APLVRTVRRRA
-296 IWLGINLLTAFSAS
+296 IWLGINLLTAFVAA

-326 AILMPVVASMGG
+326 AILMPVDASMGG

-354 GRVGPANIRALVARE
+354 GRVGSANIRALVARE
-369 VLIGVANGLFWS
+369 VLIGIANGLFWS
-381 RGCSIS
+381 LIV
-387 GLCMVWRFYTL
+387 GLAAFIWFGDHTL
-398 GYVIAVC
+398 GYVIAVAIIINLLVAALVGTLLPGYLKSVRV
-405 DHRQSSGC
+405 DPALAG
-413 CIGWHLTSRI
+413 GVVLTTVTDVVG
-423 FEINANRSCV
+423 FFC
-433 SRWCRI
+433 
-439 DHRNRCRWL
+439 
-448 FLFFRH
+448 FLGIATLV
-454 RYARIRVA
+454 YA

>member
-1 MNEHVSELV
+1 MNEQV
-10 TESNQANLERINLA
+10 TDPILKSNQANLERINLA
-24 FSQGAIA
+24 LSQGAIA
-31 RVRQLIN
+31 RARQLIN
-38 EDLAAPDIAHLLSS
+38 EDLAAPDIANLLSS
-52 VPPKQRTILWNLVEA
+52 VPPKQRSILWNLVEV
-67 EELAAADVLAYL
+67 EELAADVLAYL

-91 EPEELASL
+91 EPEELANL
-99 IESFEFDDKVDILQE
+99 IESFEFDDKVDLLQE

-124 LSMDYQDRQ
+124 LSMDSQDRR
-133 RVEDVLSFDEDSAGG
+133 RVEDVLSYDEDSAGG
-148 LMNTDVVT
+148 LMNTDIVT

-197 ISKILISDSNTTVR
+197 ISKVLISDPMTTIR

-217 IEPFIVSTHKDE
+217 VEPLLVSTHEDE

-245 NENGKL
+245 KENGKL

-271 LMSQVGLDEDEDIF
+271 LMSRAGLDEDEDIF
-285 APLLRTVRRRS
+285 APLVRTVRRRA
-296 IWLGINLLTAFSAS
+296 IWLGINLLTAFLAA

-354 GRVGPANIRALVARE
+354 GRVGSANIRALVARE
-369 VLIGVANGLFWS
+369 VTIGVANGLFWS
-381 RGCSIS
+381 LVVGVTAFFWF
-387 GLCMVWRFYTL
+387 GDFKL
-398 GYVIAVC
+398 GYVIAVAIIVNLLVAALVGTLLPGYLKSLRV
-405 DHRQSSGC
+405 DPALAG
-413 CIGWHLTSRI
+413 GVVLTT
-423 FEINANRSCV
+423 V
-433 SRWCRI
+433 T
-439 DHRNRCRWL
+439 DVVG
-448 FLFFRH
+448 FLCFLGVATLV
-454 RYARIRVA
+454 YA

>member
-67 EELAAADVLAYL
+67 EELAADVLAYL

-124 LSMDYQDRQ
+124 LSMDSQDRQ

-354 GRVGPANIRALVARE
+354 GRVGSANIRALVARE

-381 RGCSIS
+381 LIV
-387 GLCMVWRFYTL
+387 GLAAFVWFGDYTL
-398 GYVIAVC
+398 GYVIAVAIIVNLLVAALVGTLLPGYLK
-405 DHRQSSGC
+405 SM
-413 CIGWHLTSRI
+413 
-423 FEINANRSCV
+423 
-433 SRWCRI
+433 RI
-439 DHRNRCRWL
+439 DPALAGGVVLTTVTDVVGFFC
-448 FLFFRH
+448 FLGVATLV
-454 RYARIRVA
+454 YA

>member
-67 EELAAADVLAYL
+67 EELAADVLAYL

-229 VAQRFERL
+229 VTQRFERL

-310 AVIGMFEATI
+310 AVIGMIEATL

-354 GRVGPANIRALVARE
+354 GRVGPSNIRALVSRE
-369 VLIGVANGLFWS
+369 VLIGLANGLFWS
-381 RGCSIS
+381 VVVAVAAYAWFGD
-387 GLCMVWRFYTL
+387 FTL
-398 GYVIAVC
+398 GYVIAIAIIVNLFIAALVGTMLPGYLKSMQI
-405 DHRQSSGC
+405 DPALAG
-413 CIGWHLTSRI
+413 GVVLTTVTDVVG
-423 FEINANRSCV
+423 FFC
-433 SRWCRI
+433 
-439 DHRNRCRWL
+439 
-448 FLFFRH
+448 FLGIATLV
-454 RYARIRVA
+454 YA

>member
-67 EELAAADVLAYL
+67 EELAADVLAYL

-354 GRVGPANIRALVARE
+354 GRVGSANICALVARE

-381 RGCSIS
+381 LIV
-387 GLCMVWRFYTL
+387 GLAAFVWFGDYTL
-398 GYVIAVC
+398 GYVIAVAIIVNLLVAALVGTLLPGYLK
-405 DHRQSSGC
+405 SM
-413 CIGWHLTSRI
+413 
-423 FEINANRSCV
+423 
-433 SRWCRI
+433 RI
-439 DHRNRCRWL
+439 DPALAGGVVLTTVTDVVGFFC
-448 FLFFRH
+448 FLGVATLV
-454 RYARIRVA
+454 YA

>member
-1 MNEHVSELV
+1 MSDGITEIAV
-10 TESNQANLERINLA
+10 ESNQANLERINLA
-24 FSQGAIA
+24 LSQGAIA
-31 RVRQLIN
+31 RARQLIN

-67 EELAAADVLAYL
+67 EELAADVLAYL

-91 EPEELASL
+91 EPEELANL
-99 IESFEFDDKVDILQE
+99 IESFEFDDKVDLLQE

-124 LSMDYQDRQ
+124 LSMDSQDRQ
-133 RVEDVLSFDEDSAGG
+133 RVEDVLSYDEDSAGG

-156 VRPDITIDVVLRY
+156 VRPDITVDVVLRY

-191 FIGQAP
+191 FIGQVP
-197 ISKILISDSNTTVR
+197 ISKILLSDPNTTIR
-211 EIMETE
+211 EIMQTE
-217 IEPFIVSTHKDE
+217 VEPLIVSTHEDE

-245 NENGKL
+245 NESGKL

-271 LMSQVGLDEDEDIF
+271 LMSQAGLDEDEDIF
-285 APLLRTVRRRS
+285 APLVRTVKRRS
-296 IWLGINLLTAFSAS
+296 VWLGINLLTAFLAS
-310 AVIGMFEATI
+310 GVIGMFEATL

-354 GRVGPANIRALVARE
+354 GRVGSANIRALVSRE
-369 VLIGVANGLFWS
+369 VLIGTANGLFWS
-381 RGCSIS
+381 LVVGFAAFLWF
-387 GLCMVWRFYTL
+387 GDFTL
-398 GYVIAVC
+398 GYVIALAIIVNLIVAAVVGTLLPGYLKSLQI
-405 DHRQSSGC
+405 DPALAG
-413 CIGWHLTSRI
+413 GVVLTTVTDVVG
-423 FEINANRSCV
+423 FFC
-433 SRWCRI
+433 
-439 DHRNRCRWL
+439 
-448 FLFFRH
+448 FLGIATLV
-454 RYARIRVA
+454 YA

>member
-1 MNEHVSELV
+1 MSDAITEIAV
-10 TESNQANLERINLA
+10 ESNQANLERINLA
-24 FSQGAIA
+24 LSQGAIA
-31 RVRQLIN
+31 RARQLIN

-67 EELAAADVLAYL
+67 EELAADVLAYL

-91 EPEELASL
+91 EPDELANL
-99 IESFEFDDKVDILQE
+99 IESFEFDDKVDLLQE

-124 LSMDYQDRQ
+124 LSMDSQDRQ
-133 RVEDVLSFDEDSAGG
+133 RVEDVLSYDEDSAGG

-156 VRPDITIDVVLRY
+156 VRPDITVDVVLRY

-191 FIGQAP
+191 FIGQVP
-197 ISKILISDSNTTVR
+197 ISKILISDHNTTIR
-211 EIMETE
+211 EIMQTE
-217 IEPFIVSTHKDE
+217 VEPLIVSTHEDE

-245 NENGKL
+245 SESGKL

-271 LMSQVGLDEDEDIF
+271 LMSQAGLDEDEDIF
-285 APLLRTVRRRS
+285 APLVRTVKRRS
-296 IWLGINLLTAFSAS
+296 VWLGINLLTAFLAS
-310 AVIGMFEATI
+310 GVIGMFEATLQ
-320 EQVVAL
+320 QVVAL

-346 IVIRGMAL
+346 IVIRGMAH
-354 GRVGPANIRALVARE
+354 GRVGSANIRALVSRE
-369 VLIGVANGLFWS
+369 VLIGTANGLFWS
-381 RGCSIS
+381 LVVGFAAFLWF
-387 GLCMVWRFYTL
+387 GDFTL
-398 GYVIAVC
+398 GYVIALAIIVNLIVAAVVGTLLPGYLKSLQI
-405 DHRQSSGC
+405 DPALAG
-413 CIGWHLTSRI
+413 GVVLTTVTDVVG
-423 FEINANRSCV
+423 FFC
-433 SRWCRI
+433 
-439 DHRNRCRWL
+439 
-448 FLFFRH
+448 FLGIATLV
-454 RYARIRVA
+454 YA

>member
-1 MNEHVSELV
+1 MNDGITEIAV
-10 TESNQANLERINLA
+10 ESNQANLERINLA
-24 FSQGAIA
+24 LSQGAIA
-31 RVRQLIN
+31 RARQLIN

-67 EELAAADVLAYL
+67 EELAADVLAYL

-91 EPEELASL
+91 EPEELANL
-99 IESFEFDDKVDILQE
+99 IESFEFDDKVDLLQE

-124 LSMDYQDRQ
+124 LSMDSQDRQ
-133 RVEDVLSFDEDSAGG
+133 RVEDVLSYDEDSAGG

-156 VRPDITIDVVLRY
+156 VRPDITVDVVLRY

-191 FIGQAP
+191 FIGQVP
-197 ISKILISDSNTTVR
+197 ISKILISDPNTTIR
-211 EIMETE
+211 EIMQTE
-217 IEPFIVSTHKDE
+217 VEPLIVSTHEDE

-245 NENGKL
+245 NESGKL

-271 LMSQVGLDEDEDIF
+271 LMSQAGLDEDEDIF
-285 APLLRTVRRRS
+285 APLVRTVKRRS
-296 IWLGINLLTAFSAS
+296 VWLGINLLIAFLAS
-310 AVIGMFEATI
+310 GVIGMFEATL

-354 GRVGPANIRALVARE
+354 GRVGSANIRALVSRE
-369 VLIGVANGLFWS
+369 VLIGTANGLFWS
-381 RGCSIS
+381 LVVGFAAFLWF
-387 GLCMVWRFYTL
+387 GDFTL
-398 GYVIAVC
+398 GYVIALAIIVNLIVAAVVGTLLPGYLKSLQI
-405 DHRQSSGC
+405 DPALAG
-413 CIGWHLTSRI
+413 GVVLTTVTDVVG
-423 FEINANRSCV
+423 FFC
-433 SRWCRI
+433 
-439 DHRNRCRWL
+439 
-448 FLFFRH
+448 FLGIATLV
-454 RYARIRVA
+454 YA

>member
-1 MNEHVSELV
+1 MNEQVTELV
-10 TESNQANLERINLA
+10 AESNQANLERINLA
-24 FSQGAIA
+24 LSQGAIA
-31 RVRQLIN
+31 RARQLIN

-67 EELAAADVLAYL
+67 EELAADVLAYL
-79 GEEERSE
+79 GEEERAE
-86 IVARL
+86 IVSRL
-91 EPEELASL
+91 EPEELANL
-99 IESFEFDDKVDILQE
+99 IESFEFDDKVDLLQE

-124 LSMDYQDRQ
+124 LSMDSQDRQ
-133 RVEDVLSFDEDSAGG
+133 RVEDVLSYDEDSAGG

-191 FIGQAP
+191 FIGQVP
-197 ISKILISDSNTTVR
+197 ISKILISDPTTTIR

-217 IEPFIVSTHKDE
+217 VEPLIVSTHEDE

-245 NENGKL
+245 NEKGKL

-271 LMSQVGLDEDEDIF
+271 LMSQAGLDEDEDIF
-285 APLLRTVRRRS
+285 APLVRTVRRRS
-296 IWLGINLLTAFSAS
+296 IWLGINLLTAFLAS
-310 AVIGMFEATI
+310 AVIGMFEATL

-354 GRVGPANIRALVARE
+354 GRVGSANIRALVSRE
-369 VLIGVANGLFWS
+369 VLIGSANGLFWS
-381 RGCSIS
+381 MVV
-387 GLCMVWRFYTL
+387 GLAAYLWFGDFTL
-398 GYVIAVC
+398 GYVIAIAIIINLIVAALVGTLLPGYLKSMQI
-405 DHRQSSGC
+405 DPALAG
-413 CIGWHLTSRI
+413 GVVLTTVTDVVG
-423 FEINANRSCV
+423 FFC
-433 SRWCRI
+433 
-439 DHRNRCRWL
+439 
-448 FLFFRH
+448 FLGVATLV
-454 RYARIRVA
+454 YA